1 MNAGTL
7 TIDEVLSQYPIL
19 DDIFINF
26 FRTIVMLASVTQKFH
41 DYIEKTILFDFLS
54 SYFSID
60 ITSYDKCL
68 KFV

>member
-26 FRTIVMLASVTQKFH
+26 FRTIVMLASVAQTFN
-41 DYIEKTILFDFLS
+41 
-54 SYFSID
+54 
-60 ITSYDKCL
+60 
-68 KFV
+68 

>member
-7 TIDEVLSQYPIL
+7 TIDEVLAQYPIL

-26 FRTIVMLASVTQKFH
+26 FRTIVILANVVSKYS